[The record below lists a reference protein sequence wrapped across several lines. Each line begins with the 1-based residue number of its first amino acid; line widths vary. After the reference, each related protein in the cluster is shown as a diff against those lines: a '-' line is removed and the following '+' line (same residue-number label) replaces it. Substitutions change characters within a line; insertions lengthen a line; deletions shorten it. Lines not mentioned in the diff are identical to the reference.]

1 MSNALARPPS
11 ASGKRA
17 FRAFFWILIALG
29 LVAIVTFVGGRA
41 WIARYLRSD
50 RFRQFVSERTSE
62 TLKANGAFSP
72 FKVAGTSF
80 YSEEFVAHGGP
91 EAWFAEMRIDQV
103 RADVSARRF
112 LEKIWQVDRVSAQR
126 LEIALGGPRAALPP
140 AASLPGGP
148 ARPRSKGRGWLP
160 NRVEIENAQIL
171 EANLL
176 WGDQPGNIGSIHG
189 TSLTIHPREGGWDFS
204 GAGGRLTHANLP
216 PLDVTSLRLR
226 YHESAL
232 FVQSAAFRQGATG
245 TVNLNGEVR
254 FQDAYE
260 LAAQFQGISITP
272 LLGEDWR
279 VRLRGDL
286 GGEMTI
292 RGPLAPRA
300 PPVISGKVALEHGV
314 LEALPVLD
322 QIALFTRTQQFRR
335 LALSKVTGEI
345 RQEGEIIEVR
355 NFIGES
361 EGLLRVEGS
370 FAIRAGK
377 IDGTFQVGVTPASLQ
392 WLPGSQERVFTER
405 RGGYIWTPM
414 RLTGPLNKP
423 QEDLSPRLI
432 AAAQSAVIEGVETKV
447 RDTIKT
453 GRDAAKGALDLLM
466 PLLK

>member
-17 FRAFFWILIALG
+17 LRAIFWILVALSLG
-29 LVAIVTFVGGRA
+29 AIVTFVAGRA

-62 TLKANGAFSP
+62 TLKANGAFAP
-72 FKVAGTSF
+72 FKIAGTSF

-91 EAWFAEMRIDQV
+91 AAWFAEMRIDQV

-112 LEKIWQVDRVSAQR
+112 FEKIWQIDRVSAQR
-126 LEIALGGPRAALPP
+126 LEIALGGPRVTLPP
-140 AASLPGGP
+140 AAPPSGS
-148 ARPRSKGRGWLP
+148 ARAQTKARGWLP

-171 EANLL
+171 EANLS
-176 WGDQPGNIGSIHG
+176 WGDQPGNFGSIHG
-189 TSLTIHPREGGWDFS
+189 TSLTIHPREGGWDFN
-204 GAGGRLTHANLP
+204 GAGGRLAHANLP

-232 FVQSAAFRQGATG
+232 FVQSAGFRQGSTG
-245 TVNLNGEVR
+245 TVNVNGEVR
-254 FQDAYE
+254 FQDAYD

-279 VRLRGDL
+279 MRLRGDL
-286 GGEMTI
+286 AGEMTI
-292 RGPLAPRA
+292 RGALPSRA
-300 PPVISGKVALEHGV
+300 PPVLSGKVALEHGV

-345 RQEGEIIEVR
+345 RQEGGMIEVH
-355 NFIGES
+355 NFVGES
-361 EGLLRVEGS
+361 EGLLRVEGN
-370 FAIRAGK
+370 FAIRAGR

-432 AAAQSAVIEGVETKV
+432 AAAQSAVIEGVESTV